1 MIHTHK
7 QAFNFGFVYKVLNF
21 AKASKH
27 NRHPQTLQV
36 CWIMLDKKPMKIIMC
51 LVKRKWTKCERLAY
65 STQQSLRWHAQ
76 GTVTS
81 KSAATKVMKLLTF
94 QPFTTNKLISYS
106 QTSLHQLQHILKIDR
121 VCARYR
127 NIISYNT
134 DNCSYV
140 ANLEVRTMWYG

>member
-1 MIHTHK
+1 
-7 QAFNFGFVYKVLNF
+7 
-21 AKASKH
+21 
-27 NRHPQTLQV
+27 
-36 CWIMLDKKPMKIIMC
+36 MLDKKPMKIIMC

-140 ANLEVRTMWYG
+140 ANLEVRTMWYGSDKSMLSLFSSHQVTEA